1 MMALDERRS
10 GIILDDHPLWLEALE
25 SFLRGVGVDVLAR
38 ATSTEHALALLAEH
52 KPDLFIT
59 ELRVNGRLDGTAC
72 VREALRRFPAL
83 KVIIFSAYDDSAS
96 VDDALSAGAVAFVSK
111 SANPEDIAA
120 AVRQVF
126 THSIFIAHQPQ
137 RVARRPSRQSLR
149 LPGLT
154 RREGEILEL
163 VAEGYSNGRVA
174 KLLWVT
180 DQTVKFHLSN
190 IYRKLGVANRTEAT
204 HWALMHRL
212 SSGAGD
218 EPVGPEVSVVV
229 PEQHRG

>member
-1 MMALDERRS
+1 MVSLDERRS

-25 SFLRGVGVDVLAR
+25 PFLREVGVDVLAR
-38 ATSTEHALALLAEH
+38 ARSPEHALALLAEH

-59 ELRVNGRLDGTAC
+59 ELRVNGRLEGAAC
-72 VREALRRFPAL
+72 VREALRRFPGL
-83 KVIIFSAYDDSAS
+83 KVIILSAYDDSAS
-96 VDDALSAGAVAFVSK
+96 VDEALSAGAVAFVSK
-111 SANPEDIAA
+111 SAHPEDIAA

-137 RVARRPSRQSLR
+137 RSGHRQSRQSRR

-212 SSGAGD
+212 TGEAGGQA
-218 EPVGPEVSVVV
+218 EPQVSVVL
-229 PEQHRG
+229 PEQDRD

>member
-10 GIILDDHPLWLEALE
+10 GIILDDHPLWLDALE
-25 SFLRGVGVDVLAR
+25 AFLRDVGVDVLAR
-38 ATSTEHALALLAEH
+38 ARSAEQALALLAEH
-52 KPDLFIT
+52 KPDLFVT
-59 ELRVNGRLDGTAC
+59 ELRVNGRLDGAAC
-72 VREALRRFPAL
+72 AREALRRFPGL

-96 VDDALSAGAVAFVSK
+96 VHEALSAGAVAFVSK
-111 SANPEDIAA
+111 SADPDDIAA

-126 THSIFIAHQPQ
+126 AHSIFIAHQPELVGQ
-137 RVARRPSRQSLR
+137 RPSRQSRR

-163 VAEGYSNGRVA
+163 VSEGYSNGRVA

-212 SSGAGD
+212 ASG
-218 EPVGPEVSVVV
+218 EENGPADPQVSVIVS
-229 PEQHRG
+229 EQERD